1 MHNCERGKFEEITRD
16 VPLGPMIHQMDR
28 LMFRNL
34 SARVRAAGLDEV
46 TLMHG
51 WVMRYLYENR
61 DRVICQRDIEH
72 TFEIR
77 RSTVTNIIQLM
88 EKKGYVERRSVPGDA
103 RLKCVSLT
111 AKGEENDELNGFD
124 LGVDEYI
131 SKPFSPKIL
140 VARVEAILRRSNNL
154 STGEVLKA
162 GGIELDIAAHEV
174 RIDGKEITLSFKE
187 FELLNY
193 FVVNQGVALS
203 REKILNNVW
212 NYDYFGDART
222 IDTHVKKLRS
232 KLGDKGEYIKT
243 IWGMGYK
250 FEVD

>member
-1 MHNCERGKFEEITRD
+1 M
-16 VPLGPMIHQMDR
+16 GPMIHQMDR

-111 AKGEENDELNGFD
+111 AKGEENHLRMEYLISMLEKEQVIDITEEELD
-124 LGVDEYI
+124 SLYRI
-131 SKPFSPKIL
+131 MTKIKK
-140 VARVEAILRRSNNL
+140 NL
-154 STGEVLKA
+154 IRIQA
-162 GGIELDIAAHEV
+162 GGEEEEYASDNFERSE
-174 RIDGKEITLSFKE
+174 RI
-187 FELLNY
+187 
-193 FVVNQGVALS
+193 
-203 REKILNNVW
+203 
-212 NYDYFGDART
+212 
-222 IDTHVKKLRS
+222 
-232 KLGDKGEYIKT
+232 
-243 IWGMGYK
+243 
-250 FEVD
+250 